1 MNNKR
6 VYQLP
11 LQTLS
16 LILGFAAWVL
26 LSSMIS
32 TIKVDLQLVPSQ
44 IAWITA
50 IPVLSGSLLRIPAGY
65 LTNRYGA
72 RVIFITG
79 FLILIIPLLWLT
91 AAHHFEELLVIG
103 LLLGAGGSMFSIGV
117 TSLPKYYPQE
127 RMGVVNG
134 IYGLGNLGS
143 ALTTFGLPVLAAS
156 LGWRNTPWIYIGV
169 ILFMALIVYKAGDK
183 EESRMNQPLMKQ
195 IQNLSKQPQLWML
208 SLFYFITFGS
218 FVAFTVFLPNFLVE
232 YFGLAKL
239 EAGVY
244 TACFIGLATLIRPIG
259 GLIADKINPYIL
271 LTFVFASMGIS
282 SLVLSLS
289 PDFGVYTAATM
300 SIALFAGVGNGAVF
314 KLVPMYFI
322 SEAGVANG
330 IISALGGLGGFFPPL
345 CLGLIKGFTGNYMFG
360 FLMMSGYAWMCL
372 VIALIYLKLSGK
384 PVKEGRA
391 AVAAYQAR

>member
-32 TIKVDLQLVPSQ
+32 TIKVDLHLVPSQ

-72 RVIFITG
+72 RVIFMTG
-79 FLILIIPLLWLT
+79 FLILIIPMLWLT
-91 AAHHFEELLVIG
+91 AARHFEELLVIG
-103 LLLGAGGSMFSIGV
+103 LLLGVGGSMFSVGV
-117 TSLPKYYPQE
+117 TSLPKYYQKE
-127 RMGVVNG
+127 RMGFVNG

-143 ALTTFGLPVLAAS
+143 ALTTFGLPLLAAS
-156 LGWRNTPWIYIGV
+156 LGWRNAPWIYMGV
-169 ILFMALIVYKAGDK
+169 MLLMAFIVFKAGDR
-183 EESRMNQPLMKQ
+183 EESRVNQPLMKQ
-195 IQNLSKQPQLWML
+195 IKELSKQSKLWVL

-232 YFGLAKL
+232 SFALTKP
-239 EAGVY
+239 EAGIY
-244 TACFIGLATLIRPIG
+244 TACFIGIATLIRPVG
-259 GLIADKINPYIL
+259 GLIADKMNPYTL
-271 LTFVFASMGIS
+271 LSFVFTGIGIS

-289 PDFGVYTAATM
+289 PGFGVYTAATM
-300 SIALFAGVGNGAVF
+300 CIALFAGVGNGAVF
-314 KLVPMYFI
+314 KLVPLYFVR
-322 SEAGVANG
+322 EAGVANG
-330 IISALGGLGGFFPPL
+330 IISAIGGLGGFFPPL
-345 CLGLIKGFTGNYMFG
+345 CLNLIKGFTGNYMLG
-360 FLMMSGYAWMCL
+360 FIMMSGYAWICL
-372 VIALIYLKLSGK
+372 VIALLYVKYFRK
-384 PVKEGRA
+384 PAREGSA
-391 AVAAYQAR
+391 AVVAFQTR